1 METPL
6 DFASVFDQLSH
17 IEPGN
22 GTQDP
27 SKAQAIFEAHLLV
40 QT

>member
-6 DFASVFDQLSH
+6 DFASKFEQLSH
-17 IEPGN
+17 IEPMN
-22 GTQDP
+22 GTQDL
-27 SKAQAIFEAHLLV
+27 SKAQAIFKAHLLV